1 MYYNI
6 IISAK
11 RKEEIN
17 MEVTRKNYSFYVPDD
32 FDKLLDDIKASDR
45 VMTGMSKSQSLYY
58 IVSKLASLNIDIE
71 KLGEIAAAQNK

>member
-1 MYYNI
+1 
-6 IISAK
+6 
-11 RKEEIN
+11 

-32 FDKLLDDIKASDR
+32 FDKLLDEIKASDR

-71 KLGEIAAAQNK
+71 KLGEIADAQGK